1 MKEILFPHDKIRKIQ
16 DVMLDDVHDA
26 VKNKKNIIIH
36 APTGIG
42 KTVSVL
48 APTLGF
54 AIDKDI
60 TIFFLTSKHMQH
72 KIVVETLKQIKK
84 KYGNDVAVADIIGK
98 KWMCL
103 QGVEGLYSN
112 DFADYCKK
120 LRDEDKCEFY
130 VNTRKKSMRPTIV
143 AEQNLNELKILGP
156 MHVEELIDNCK
167 KPKLCPYEMAAMLAR
182 DAKVIIADY
191 NCVFNPDIRDNFFSR
206 ANKKLENSIIII
218 DEGHNLPSRARE
230 LLTAKLSTFIIDR
243 AIKEASKFEFFN
255 VLGILKNLKEVFD
268 ELSFDLNFNKEE
280 KLIRKYEFVDKIN
293 ENGKYE
299 EYIEELNNTG
309 DLIREKQKQSYVGSI
324 GKFLEAWLN
333 DDNGFARILKKDFNN
348 NLILNY
354 RCLDPSLITKDAIE
368 RSYCTIIM
376 SGTLTPTSMYKD
388 ILGFPDAVEK
398 VYSNPFP
405 KSNRLCLIVP
415 ETTTKFT
422 RRGNQEYM
430 RIAETCNKIVNK
442 IPGNAALFFPS
453 YNLRDNVYKN
463 FYELC
468 DKKMIIEKQNLS
480 KEGKEKILEEFKQNK
495 DEGAVLL
502 AVSTGNF
509 GEGIDLPGDFLKGV
523 VIVGLPLEKPDLETK
538 ELIDY
543 YQEKFGKGARKP
555 TDNAENTRPTSSGS
569 AVSGTNSVGFDY
581 GYIFP
586 AITKCLQNAG
596 RCIRSET
603 DKGVIVFL
611 DERFAW
617 QNYIRCLPEDMD
629 FKISK
634 VYEERIE
641 RFFR

>member
-1 MKEILFPHDKIRKIQ
+1 MTKELKEILFPHDKIRNIQ
-16 DVMLDDVHDA
+16 DAMLSDVYSSIKD
-26 VKNKKNIIIH
+26 KKNIIIH

-48 APTLGF
+48 APALSY

-72 KIVVETLKQIKK
+72 KIAVETLKQIKK
-84 KYGNDVAVADIIGK
+84 KYGNDFDAADIIGK
-98 KWMCL
+98 RWMCL
-103 QGVEGLYSN
+103 QGVEGLNSG
-112 DFADYCKK
+112 DFIDYCKK
-120 LRDEDKCEFY
+120 LRDDNQCEFY
-130 VNTRKKSMRPTIV
+130 TNTRKKSMRPTIW
-143 AEQNLNELKILGP
+143 AENSLNELKVLGP
-156 MHVEELIDNCK
+156 MHVEDLIDNCK
-167 KPKLCPYEMAAMLAR
+167 KPKLCPYEMAAMLAK

-191 NCVFNPDIRDNFFSR
+191 NCIFNPDIRDNFFAR
-206 ANKKLENSIIII
+206 ANKKLENSIIIV
-218 DEGHNLPSRARE
+218 DEGHNLPARARE

-255 VLGILKNLKEVFD
+255 VLNILKNLKEVFD

-280 KLIRKYEFVDKIN
+280 KLVRRYEFVDKIN
-293 ENGKYE
+293 EKQKYE
-299 EYIEELNNTG
+299 DVITELTFTG
-309 DLIREKQKQSYVGSI
+309 DLIREKQKQSYIGSI
-324 GKFLEAWLN
+324 GRFLEVWLN
-333 DDNGFARILKKDFNN
+333 DDNGFARILTKNFSNG

-354 RCLDPSLITKDAIE
+354 RCLDPSLITREVIE
-368 RSYCTIIM
+368 RNCSTIIM
-376 SGTLTPTSMYKD
+376 SGTLTPTAMYKD

-405 KSNRLCLIVP
+405 KDNRLCLIVP

-422 RRGNQEYM
+422 RRGNEEYAK
-430 RIAETCNKIVNK
+430 IADVCNKIVNK
-442 IPGNAALFFPS
+442 IPGNTALFFPS
-453 YNLRDNVYKN
+453 YELRDKVYKN
-463 FYELC
+463 FYNLC
-468 DKKMIIEKQNLS
+468 DRKMIIEKQNLS
-480 KEGKEKILEEFKQNK
+480 KDEKERILEEFKQYK
-495 DEGAVLL
+495 DKGAVLL

-543 YQEKFGKGARKP
+543 YQEKFGKG
-555 TDNAENTRPTSSGS
+555 
-569 AVSGTNSVGFDY
+569 FDY

-617 QNYIRCLPEDMD
+617 QNYIRCLPADMD
-629 FKISK
+629 LKISK

-641 RFFR
+641 KFFSF

>member
-1 MKEILFPHDKIRKIQ
+1 MDEILFPHDKIRKIQ
-16 DVMLDDVHDA
+16 DVMLNDVYDSI
-26 VKNKKNIIIH
+26 KNRKNIIIH

-48 APTLGF
+48 APALSY
-54 AIDKDI
+54 AMDKDL
-60 TIFFLTSKHMQH
+60 TIFFLTSRQTQH
-72 KIVVETLKQIKK
+72 KIAIDTLKQIKK
-84 KYGNDVAVADIIGK
+84 KYTRTKSGTNSVDDNDFNVADIIGK

-103 QGVEGLYSN
+103 QEIEALNSG
-112 DFADYCKK
+112 DFVDYCKK
-120 LRDEDKCEFY
+120 LRDDDQCEFY
-130 VNTRKKSMRPTIV
+130 SNTRKKSMRPTIV
-143 AEQNLNELKILGP
+143 AENELNDLKVLGP
-156 MHVEELIDNCK
+156 MHVGDLIDNCR
-167 KPKLCPYEMAAMLAR
+167 KPKLCPYEMVSLLAK

-191 NCVFNPDIRDNFFSR
+191 NYIFNPDIRDGLFSK
-206 ANKKLENSIIII
+206 ANKQLENSIIII
-218 DEGHNLPSRARE
+218 DEGHNLPARARE

-243 AIKEASKFEFFN
+243 AIKEANKFEFFN
-255 VLGILKNLKEVFD
+255 VLPILKNLKEVFD

-293 ENGKYE
+293 ELGKYE
-299 EYIEELNNTG
+299 EFISELNFTG

-324 GKFLEAWLN
+324 GKFLEAWIN
-333 DDNGFARILKKDFNN
+333 DDNGFARILKKNFDN

-354 RCLDPSLITKDAIE
+354 RCLDPSLITKDVIE

-376 SGTLTPTSMYKD
+376 SGTLTPTFMYKD
-388 ILGFPDAVEK
+388 ILGFNDAEEK
-398 VYSNPFP
+398 VYENPFP
-405 KSNRLCLIVP
+405 KDNRLCLIVP

-422 RRGNQEYM
+422 RRNNEEYM
-430 RIAETCNKIVNK
+430 KIAAVCNKIVDN
-442 IPGNAALFFPS
+442 IPGNTLLFFPS
-453 YNLRDNVYKN
+453 YDLRDKVYKN
-463 FYELC
+463 LYNISS
-468 DKKMIIEKQNLS
+468 KKFIIEKPNLS
-480 KEGKEKILEEFKQNK
+480 KEEKEGILEEFKENK
-495 DEGAVLL
+495 DKGSVLL

-543 YQEKFGKGARKP
+543 YEEKYS
-555 TDNAENTRPTSSGS
+555 N
-569 AVSGTNSVGFDY
+569 GFDY

-603 DKGVIVFL
+603 DRGVIVFL

-617 QNYIRCLPEDMD
+617 QNYLRCLPEDMG

-634 VYEERIE
+634 MYDKRIQK
-641 RFFR
+641 FFKNNQHHE